1 MALPAARALSA
12 CKRFEQK
19 QQKVFEV
26 LKQLKQIS
34 VRVFKSFGYL
44 HSGKFSRFSLC

>member
-19 QQKVFEV
+19 QQKV
-26 LKQLKQIS
+26 I
-34 VRVFKSFGYL
+34 
-44 HSGKFSRFSLC
+44 